1 MIPSPCMKI
10 CIFDQDSGYCLGCS
24 RRTTMMQ
31 IFQYP
36 YITLEQTSTNWKHSD
51 TIEGYDDLEQFENDM
66 VKLMLDEN
74 GMGLAANQIGITK
87 RFFAIGHEAFD
98 TMSKPAII
106 YNPKILKSSKDKVID
121 LEGCLSF
128 RNVWLKVERPRKVE
142 VQYEL
147 SNGKTHM
154 AELDGMESKCFQHEV
169 DHLDGIT
176 FDKRVSKLKWEMA
189 KKKAEKK

>member
-1 MIPSPCMKI
+1 
-10 CIFDQDSGYCLGCS
+10 
-24 RRTTMMQ
+24 MMQ

-36 YITLEQTSTNWKHSD
+36 YDTLEQTSTSWKHSD

-128 RNVWLKVERPRKVE
+128 KDVWVKVERPRKVE

-147 SNGKTHM
+147 SNGQIHM

-176 FDKRVSKLKWEMA
+176 FDKRVSKLKWQMA
-189 KKKAEKK
+189 KKKALRDR